1 MHIKF
6 PRVKLDTHR
15 PSFASASVHHVFT
28 VSLRGHTD
36 LARWVRRLLDADL
49 AVSAAW
55 PSERA
60 VRVPYRYRKQ
70 ARLMRKL
77 RSSVTMMEQA
87 VESNSWRE
95 AFAFARRHPRFGL
108 PYLRGKWLSTKVA
121 PRVSEFAKTESFTG
135 LAKLFFFHPFVTVWH
150 VLPRLRLS
158 RGNNEQDEVENPE
171 DPLDSGRSMPDPETK
186 VDQEDIDTLETLAE
200 AEKAY
205 LDRQIVSAAVRQS
218 DANLF
223 GGPDRD
229 GDGFVRLMLRESYH
243 DFVLPGSGEKH
254 HVVFEPRLLLHE
266 SGVAQL
272 DLTLSVETSL
282 DVQQV
287 LAMMWGPE
295 PIFVR
300 SEMSIPLIQGTPW
313 ESLADFSEGRLD
325 AGQPLGVIEH
335 PAPVCMQNL
344 LQIHL
349 LAVLRIIKRSY
360 TYWTSYPVAI
370 VGSSPCCDPEE
381 WQRTHREDLIR
392 LTIRSSHD
400 GHVAEHIPPPK
411 DLSLNRNHS
420 LFAQLGSAIYL
431 QWKGSAPQGIPELNT
446 VLVLEYALLVYMRL
460 HALEQDVSRMVTGE
474 RRLRAR
480 YRTAVRLFSELRQRD
495 LRSGE
500 ARSIVRHV
508 FDDLGVPEIR
518 RTIETALS
526 LSASAYSTRSAER
539 AAGRAW
545 WITLI
550 ATLIALIVALPPL
563 QDLLASVPDPEPG
576 EAWPLAPLRWLG
588 ELGFWG
594 PWLAM
599 ASLLTAVLTLWV
611 LGWCWRW
618 RIRRLPSFRR
628 GYKWPTEFTFTDD
641 GFSPAA
647 DGPQRIELEAE
658 LPSGGLGIEA
668 EKQHS
673 RPAV

>member
-1 MHIKF
+1 MISGMRARRRIGTKF
-6 PRVKLDTHR
+6 LAVGLKTHK
-15 PSFASASVHHVFT
+15 PSFGTASVHHILT

-36 LARWVRRLLDADL
+36 LARWVRCLLDADL

-55 PSERA
+55 PSESA

-70 ARLMRKL
+70 ARVLRKM
-77 RSSVTMMEQA
+77 RSSISMMGQA
-87 VESNSWRE
+87 DESNSWRA
-95 AFAFARRHPRFGL
+95 AFAFAWRHPRFGI

-121 PRVSEFAKTESFTG
+121 SRVSELSETNSFTS

-150 VLPRLRLS
+150 VLPNLRFT
-158 RGNNEQDEVENPE
+158 RGGNERYEVDRPKNT
-171 DPLDSGRSMPDPETK
+171 LDSDPSMPEPET
-186 VDQEDIDTLETLAE
+186 VADHESFDTLEMLAE
-200 AEKAY
+200 TEANY
-205 LDRQIVSAAVRQS
+205 LGRQVVSAAVRES

-229 GDGFVRLMLRESYH
+229 KDAFVRLMLRESYH

-272 DLTLSVETSL
+272 DLVLNVETPL
-282 DVQQV
+282 EVRQI

-295 PIFVR
+295 AMFVR
-300 SEMSIPLIQGTPW
+300 SKMSTPLIQGTLW
-313 ESLADFSEGRLD
+313 ESLADFSEGTLD

-335 PAPVCMQNL
+335 SEPVSMQDL

-370 VGSSPCCDPEE
+370 VGSNHCCGPEE
-381 WQRTHREDLIR
+381 WQRAHREDLIR
-392 LTIRSSHD
+392 LTIRSAHD
-400 GHVAEHIPPPK
+400 GEVADHIPPPK
-411 DLSLNRNHS
+411 DLSLSRNHS

-431 QWKGSAPQGIPELNT
+431 QWKGAPPQGIDELET
-446 VLVLEYALLVYMRL
+446 VLVLEYALLVYVRL
-460 HALEQDVSRMVTGE
+460 HALEEDVSRMVTGE
-474 RRLRAR
+474 RRLRTR

-500 ARSIVRHV
+500 ARDIVRHV
-508 FDDLGVPEIR
+508 FNDLGVPEIR
-518 RTIETALS
+518 KTIETALS
-526 LSASAYSTRSAER
+526 LSAAAYSTHSAER

-550 ATLIALIVALPPL
+550 ATLIGLVVALPPL
-563 QDLLASVPDPEPG
+563 QDLLASVPAAEPG
-576 EAWPLAPLRWLG
+576 EPWPLLPLRWLAVQ
-588 ELGFWG
+588 GFWG
-594 PWLAM
+594 PWLAVAGM
-599 ASLLTAVLTLWV
+599 LGAVLALWI

-628 GYKWPTEFTFTDD
+628 GYKWPTEFTFTKD
-641 GFSPAA
+641 GSSPAA
-647 DGPQRIELEAE
+647 DGPQRTELKAE
-658 LPSGGLGIEA
+658 LSG
-668 EKQHS
+668 
-673 RPAV
+673 P

>member
-1 MHIKF
+1 ME
-6 PRVKLDTHR
+6 D
-15 PSFASASVHHVFT
+15 FA
-28 VSLRGHTD
+28 
-36 LARWVRRLLDADL
+36 
-49 AVSAAW
+49 
-55 PSERA
+55 E
-60 VRVPYRYRKQ
+60 
-70 ARLMRKL
+70 
-77 RSSVTMMEQA
+77 
-87 VESNSWRE
+87 
-95 AFAFARRHPRFGL
+95 
-108 PYLRGKWLSTKVA
+108 TK
-121 PRVSEFAKTESFTG
+121 SFTS
-135 LAKLFFFHPFVTVWH
+135 LVRLFFFHPFVTVRR
-150 VLPRLRLS
+150 VLPRLRFT
-158 RGNNEQDEVENPE
+158 RGNDERDEVERPK
-171 DPLDSGRSMPDPETK
+171 DALDSGGSMPEPEME
-186 VDQEDIDTLETLAE
+186 VDQDDVDTLEMLAE
-200 AEKAY
+200 AEKGY
-205 LDRQIVSAAVRQS
+205 LDRQIVSAAIRQS

-243 DFVLPGSGEKH
+243 DFVLPGSEERH

-272 DLTLSVETSL
+272 DLALSVETSL
-282 DVQQV
+282 EVRQV

-295 PIFVR
+295 PMFVR
-300 SEMSIPLIQGTPW
+300 SEMSAPLIQGTSW
-313 ESLADFSEGRLD
+313 ESLADFSEGTLD

-335 PAPVCMQNL
+335 SEPVSMQDL
-344 LQIHL
+344 LHMHF

-370 VGSSPCCDPEE
+370 VGSSHCCGPEE
-381 WQRTHREDLIR
+381 WQRTHQEDLIR

-400 GHVAEHIPPPK
+400 GEVAEHILPPK
-411 DLSLNRNHS
+411 DLSLSRNHS

-431 QWKGSAPQGIPELNT
+431 QWKGTPPRGIDELNT
-446 VLVLEYALLVYMRL
+446 VLVLEYALLAYVRL
-460 HALEQDVSRMVTGE
+460 HALEEDVSRMVAGE

-500 ARSIVRHV
+500 ARDIVRHV

-539 AAGRAW
+539 AARRAW

-550 ATLIALIVALPPL
+550 ATLIGLVVALPPL
-563 QDLLASVPDPEPG
+563 RDLLASVPAVEPG
-576 EAWPLAPLRWLG
+576 EAWPLAPLRWLA
-588 ELGFWG
+588 EQGFWG
-594 PWLAM
+594 PWLAL
-599 ASLLTAVLTLWV
+599 AGLLVAVLALWV

-641 GFSPAA
+641 RFSPAA
-647 DGPQRIELEAE
+647 GGPQRTEIEAE
-658 LPSGGLGIEA
+658 L
-668 EKQHS
+668 
-673 RPAV
+673 